1 MDEQKKMNECNFV
14 VNEASWNTGSHM
26 QGRGQQWSQV
36 SISKTEL
43 SVLVT
48 TQSEGQARNQQELS
62 IPENPR
68 SKCKE
73 ILRKDSHGRTELLMV
88 TFQEDPQLALL
99 VYEVYLKRD
108 SRRVDN
114 KQGEILTDIKQKDA
128 MINIVLE
135 KDGIFSILEGRLET
149 PVKTPVKS
157 PCQ

>member
-1 MDEQKKMNECNFV
+1 M
-14 VNEASWNTGSHM
+14 
-26 QGRGQQWSQV
+26 
-36 SISKTEL
+36 
-43 SVLVT
+43 T

-73 ILRKDSHGRTELLMV
+73 ILRKDSQGRTELLMV

-99 VYEVYLKRD
+99 VYGVYLKRD

-114 KQGEILTDIKQKDA
+114 KQGEILTDIKQKDD

-149 PVKTPVKS
+149 PVKSPVKI
-157 PCQ
+157 PCK